1 MKKKL
6 IVVSAVNLVEGGT
19 LTILREC
26 LQYLSLVAQQEDY
39 RVIAIV
45 HNKELAFFDNIEY
58 IERAWPKKSWLYR
71 LWFEY
76 ITMKKI
82 SIDLEEV
89 YLWFSLHDTSPN
101 VISQKQAVYCHN
113 PFPFYKWSWREL
125 FFTPKIVFFAL
136 FSKFAYQIN
145 IHKNNYIVVQQQ
157 WISERFRSLF
167 GLAEESLIIAKPD
180 RPQTQNLP
188 QRMVDDDKLRFIYA
202 ASPNSHKNFECL
214 AAAVKILSNS
224 IDFNFEVLITVKGTE
239 NAYAKW
245 LQKKWGNMEQLIFSG
260 FITRDTLFQHYSN
273 ADCLVFPSKAET
285 WGLPISEFSAY
296 KKPMLLAN
304 LPYAYETAEGS
315 QFTAFFDPNNPNEL
329 AQQMRKLIQGDRSF
343 LRSIPIN
350 QINPHVTTN
359 WKDLFSILLK

>member
-125 FFTPKIVFFAL
+125 FFTPKIV
-136 FSKFAYQIN
+136 
-145 IHKNNYIVVQQQ
+145 
-157 WISERFRSLF
+157 
-167 GLAEESLIIAKPD
+167 
-180 RPQTQNLP
+180 
-188 QRMVDDDKLRFIYA
+188 
-202 ASPNSHKNFECL
+202 
-214 AAAVKILSNS
+214 
-224 IDFNFEVLITVKGTE
+224 
-239 NAYAKW
+239 
-245 LQKKWGNMEQLIFSG
+245 
-260 FITRDTLFQHYSN
+260 
-273 ADCLVFPSKAET
+273 
-285 WGLPISEFSAY
+285 
-296 KKPMLLAN
+296 
-304 LPYAYETAEGS
+304 
-315 QFTAFFDPNNPNEL
+315 
-329 AQQMRKLIQGDRSF
+329 
-343 LRSIPIN
+343 
-350 QINPHVTTN
+350 
-359 WKDLFSILLK
+359 